1 MKAGA
6 VRKVANDY
14 SLEQIDEAIE
24 AYTEREEELLSVDGD
39 DAGERL
45 THLLLGRRV
54 RARIDAGE
62 DAKAAFRAEMG
73 AVRDT
78 LKNAD

>member
-6 VRKVANDY
+6 VRTVANAY
-14 SLEQIDEAIE
+14 SVAQIDAGIEAI
-24 AYTEREEELLSVDGD
+24 TEREEDLLEVEGEDM
-39 DAGERL
+39 GERL

-54 RARIDAGE
+54 RARMDAGE

-73 AVRDT
+73 AVRGT
-78 LKNAD
+78 LKNE